1 MPISQ
6 EDAQKLYNSGKISQD
21 TFNSVSP
28 QPELQNTQDLKIT
41 NVQDALGLPQGQP
54 VLASSNPLSAIS
66 PVGVAMDLGNAANDS
81 RVTNQRQGYNLNIF
95 ENNRG
100 VDQEAKV
107 QKELPKAEKALEGIG
122 QTTEDVMRPVTA
134 SAQSDIEQQN
144 TRIQEFAAKAA
155 TLLDENQ
162 RVQQE
167 ALTKLNDVYSKATID
182 PERYVKN
189 LGVSGKISTG
199 IGLVLSGMGSGLT
212 GQPNMAMQ
220 VLQNNINR
228 DIDAQKQTITN
239 QFNAVAQE
247 LGISNAMMNTAQMK
261 GIITN
266 LASGLVNKGAAA
278 VTEAASNNVKS
289 QTAKQTAILLKN
301 KLNQEAGQYFLNVD
315 ALHKGTVTAD
325 QVEMNKLITGA
336 LNNYGKFGQFS
347 TPDLYDINKTGYK
360 GLNRPVNKPEQPTQQ
375 PQVEKSKQEKG
386 FMDSVGDILGSWG
399 GLKQPSGLGE

>member
-6 EDAQKLYNSGKISQD
+6 EDAQKLYNSGNISQD

-66 PVGVAMDLGNAANDS
+66 PVGIAMDLGNAANDS
-81 RVTNQRQGYNLNIF
+81 RVTNQRQGYNLNVF
-95 ENNRG
+95 ENTRG
-100 VDQEAKV
+100 TDQEAKV

-134 SAQSDIEQQN
+134 GAQSDTEQQN
-144 TRIQEFAAKAA
+144 ARIQEFAAKAK
-155 TLLDENQ
+155 TLLNNADEVHQ
-162 RVQQE
+162 D
-167 ALTKLNDVYSKATID
+167 ALTKVKSIYAKSTID
-182 PERYVKN
+182 PENYVKN

-228 DIDAQKQTITN
+228 DIDAQKQKITN

-261 GIITN
+261 GLITN
-266 LASGLVNKGAAA
+266 LASGLVFTGAAA

-289 QTAKQTAILLKN
+289 QIAKQTAILIKN
-301 KLNQEAGQYFLNVD
+301 QLNQQAGQYFLNVD
-315 ALHKGTVTAD
+315 ALHKGTITAD

-360 GLNRPVNKPEQPTQQ
+360 GLNRPVNKSEQPTQQ
-375 PQVEKSKQEKG
+375 PQTEKPKQEKG
-386 FMDSVGDILGSWG
+386 FIDSVSEILGSWSG
-399 GLKQPSGLGE
+399 QKQPSELSE